1 MSCLLLLFVGA
12 FVLCASS
19 SSSKLKCLLV
29 SIDNRP
35 FNRNV
40 KENHYPTITA
50 VLNKNYADIHGYDY
64 LQLENVIDGL
74 ERK

>member
-1 MSCLLLLFVGA
+1 MGSAREPIFVAALLL
-12 FVLCASS
+12 CSISS
-19 SSSKLKCLLV
+19 LKLRCLLV

-50 VLNKNYADIHGYDY
+50 VLNKNYADFHGYDY

-74 ERK
+74 EIR